1 MNSIKQFTF
10 FRNYYEAIKEL
21 PNKKEFAFS
30 ILEYIFEDKIPEF
43 DGLSKGIWQLMERP
57 LKISKNK
64 ANNAKRESNENQIE
78 IKSKSNENQT
88 EIKPKSNENQSHY
101 SISNSISSSERKKEK
116 EVLGE
121 KEKKE
126 EKIHFAEF
134 VAMTN
139 AEYEKLISTYGK
151 EFADQ
156 CIVTLDNYKGSS
168 GKKYKSDY
176 RAILSWVVDKQ
187 KEKQKSAQ
195 AKSSNPFYEI
205 GKKEGIF

>member
-10 FRNYYEAIKEL
+10 FRNYYEAIKAL
-21 PNKKEFAFS
+21 PNKEEFAFS

-64 ANNAKRESNENQIE
+64 ANNAKKE
-78 IKSKSNENQT
+78 SNENQT
-88 EIKPKSNENQSHY
+88 EIKSKSNENQSHY
-101 SISNSISSSERKKEK
+101 SISNSISLSFSERKKEK

-134 VAMTN
+134 VSMTN

-156 CIVTLDNYKGSS
+156 CITVLDNYKGSS

-176 RAILSWVVDKQ
+176 RAILSWVVDKVQ
-187 KEKQKSAQ
+187 KEHQAMRQQK
-195 AKSSNPFYEI
+195 KSSNPFREI
-205 GKKEGIF
+205 AEEEGLI